1 MKKHLIRLHP
11 LGKEI
16 RVNHGTPLMDVLHEY
31 GIEFPCGG
39 RGRCGKC
46 RFRLLEG
53 DVEMGGQHRQ
63 KAGALGL
70 GPGWRLACFSSCTGD
85 ITLEVEQ
92 FNHII
97 LADESEF
104 EFEPQQGYG
113 IAVDLG
119 TTTVVAQLINLRD
132 GKVVEAETML
142 NPQQRFGADLI
153 SRIQASIDGHAPEM
167 TGIIRTSI
175 GTMIG
180 LMLRKHPVKI
190 RRAVLVG
197 NTVMQQ
203 LFSGSD
209 VTPLATYP
217 FQPADTGKRA
227 FTAKELGWNF
237 PVGED
242 VVFFPSIGGFVG
254 SDILAGIAATGLYKK
269 EEPHGLIDL
278 GTNGEIAVGN
288 RHGIICASTAAGPA
302 FEGSNISAGMRAV
315 TGAISSFRMEGDHL
329 AATVIG
335 NGTARGICG
344 SALIDAIALLRKMEA
359 IGSYGEIL
367 SGDASIT
374 LSGKISLSQK
384 DIHEFLLAKA
394 ALATG
399 FSILTNRLSLVQED
413 IGEFFIA
420 GGFGNYIHLPHLTV
434 TGAIGLPVERI
445 RKMGNT
451 ALIGAKMFLFSG
463 LPLAEEILRITNHI
477 SLERDPGF
485 QDIFISH
492 MFLE

>member
-1 MKKHLIRLHP
+1 MSS
-11 LGKEI
+11 
-16 RVNHGTPLMDVLHEY
+16 
-31 GIEFPCGG
+31 
-39 RGRCGKC
+39 
-46 RFRLLEG
+46 
-53 DVEMGGQHRQ
+53 QHRL
-63 KAGALGL
+63 KAGELGL
-70 GPGWRLACFSSCTGD
+70 GPDWRLACFSSCTGD
-85 ITLEVEQ
+85 ITLEAEQ

-104 EFEPQQGYG
+104 EFEPQEGYG
-113 IAVDLG
+113 VAVDLG
-119 TTTVVAQLINLRD
+119 TTTVVAQLISLKD
-132 GKVVEAETML
+132 GKVLEAETML

-153 SRIQASIDGHAPEM
+153 SRIQACIDGHAPEM
-167 TGIIRTSI
+167 TKIIRNSI
-175 GTMIG
+175 GTMIS
-180 LMLRKHPVKI
+180 LMLKKHPVKI
-190 RRAVLVG
+190 RKAVLVG
-197 NTVMQQ
+197 NTAMQQ
-203 LFSGSD
+203 LFNGSD

-217 FQPADTGKRA
+217 FQPSDTRERIL
-227 FTAKELGWNF
+227 TAKELSWNF
-237 PVGED
+237 PVVEE

-254 SDILAGIAATGLYKK
+254 SDILAGLAATGLYKK
-269 EEPHGLIDL
+269 EDPHGLIDL
-278 GTNGEIAVGN
+278 GTNGEISVGN

-335 NGTARGICG
+335 NGAARGICG
-344 SALIDAIALLRKMEA
+344 SALIDAIALLREIGA

-367 SGDASIT
+367 SGDASIPLT
-374 LSGKISLSQK
+374 GKISLTQK

-399 FSILTNRLSLVQED
+399 FSILTNRLLLGPED
-413 IGEFFIA
+413 IREFFIA
-420 GGFGNYIHLPHLTV
+420 GGFGNYIHVPHLTE
-434 TGAIGLPVERI
+434 TGAIGLPVEKI

-463 LPLAEEILRITNHI
+463 LPLAEEILKITNHI
-477 SLERDPGF
+477 SLESDPGF